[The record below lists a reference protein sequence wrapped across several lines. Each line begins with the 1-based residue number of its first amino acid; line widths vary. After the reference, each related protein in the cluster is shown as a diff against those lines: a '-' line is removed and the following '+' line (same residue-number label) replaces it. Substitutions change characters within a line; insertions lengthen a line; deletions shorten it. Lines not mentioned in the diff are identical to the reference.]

1 MRNTLRGWAN
11 AVDSEYLQQ
20 PKETSKNSATV
31 NLFLSSILILCFSW
45 RFQLTKRKFDVQKAL
60 KEWLADAERVV
71 VAGIG
76 NPIRSDDFV
85 GVKIVQNIQGKI
97 SERVYLIECETVPE
111 SFLQPIV
118 EFNPT
123 HVLLIDA
130 AILGLKP
137 GETRLIDP
145 ERIADFPAIST
156 HMLPLRIFCEYLTA
170 TTKAKI
176 ALLLIEPKNVEFG
189 EGLTPDVQ
197 AAAEKI
203 ANILLKLF
211 S

>member
-1 MRNTLRGWAN
+1 
-11 AVDSEYLQQ
+11 
-20 PKETSKNSATV
+20 
-31 NLFLSSILILCFSW
+31 
-45 RFQLTKRKFDVQKAL
+45 LTKRKYDLQKAL
-60 KEWLADAERVV
+60 KEWLANAERVV

-76 NPIRSDDFV
+76 NPIRTDDFV
-85 GVKIVQNIQGKI
+85 GVKIVQNLKSKV

-156 HMLPLRIFCEYLTA
+156 HMLPLRVFCEYLAA

-189 EGLTPDVQ
+189 EGLTPEVQ
-197 AAAEKI
+197 ITAENITK
-203 ANILLKLF
+203 ILLKVF

>member
-1 MRNTLRGWAN
+1 MAN
-11 AVDSEYLQQ
+11 GKYNIQEEL
-20 PKETSKNSATV
+20 KKW
-31 NLFLSSILILCFSW
+31 LIN
-45 RFQLTKRKFDVQKAL
+45 
-60 KEWLADAERVV
+60 AERVV

-76 NPIRSDDFV
+76 NPIRTDDFV
-85 GVKIVQNIQGKI
+85 GVKIVQDLNGKV
-97 SERVYLIECETVPE
+97 SERIYLIECETVPE

-130 AILGLKP
+130 AIIGLKP

-197 AAAEKI
+197 AGAEKI